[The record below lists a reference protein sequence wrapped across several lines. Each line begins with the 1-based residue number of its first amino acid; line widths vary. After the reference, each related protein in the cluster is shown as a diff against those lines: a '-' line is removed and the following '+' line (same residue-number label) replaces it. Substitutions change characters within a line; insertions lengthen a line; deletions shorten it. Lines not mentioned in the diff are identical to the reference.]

1 MRLKESI
8 FDIGMWVFWF
18 PLRAVAKLLPL
29 KMAYSITRLLAS
41 LVCIFYKELRDK
53 IKEQL
58 VCIVPDKDNLRE
70 LDRLSEQTIVYDL
83 KRRMEELLL
92 GTLSKETI
100 ERIITYE
107 GCDNLKESV
116 DKGRGT
122 IILLSHFGSFFMILP
137 ALAFKGY
144 RISQIVGPSPYRNKI
159 QKMIL
164 RARHSENAK
173 LPVRFIFSENGLRP
187 IFNALKNNELI
198 AMALDGRAGDV
209 WVDVQ
214 FFGRTAH
221 FSQGILKLAIKTGAT
236 ILPTY
241 IIRQQDDTH
250 RLVFERPIFAEG
262 LPRDIGTVAEYT
274 QRLVSILEG
283 YVSKY
288 PSHFAM
294 IMTIVA
300 ENVRKG
306 IYKKPL
312 FKPVNSG

>member
-1 MRLKESI
+1 MRLKEYL
-8 FDIGMWVFWF
+8 FDIGMWFFWF
-18 PLRAVAKLLPL
+18 PLRAIAKRLPL
-29 KMAYSITRLLAS
+29 KATYAATRVLAFV
-41 LVCIFYKELRDK
+41 VCNFYKEFKEK

-58 VCIVPDKDNLRE
+58 VLIVPDKDNLKE
-70 LDRLSEQTIVYDL
+70 LDRLSEETIVYDL

-100 ERIITYE
+100 GRIVTFE
-107 GCDNLKESV
+107 GFENLSESV
-116 DKGRGT
+116 AKGKGT

-144 RISQIVGPSPYRNKI
+144 PVSQIVGPSPYRNKI

-164 RARHSENAK
+164 RARHNENTK
-173 LPVRFIFSENGLRP
+173 LPVNFIFSEHGLRP
-187 IFNALKNNELI
+187 VFSALKNNELI
-198 AMALDGRAGDV
+198 AMALDGRAGDI
-209 WVDVQ
+209 WVDVR
-214 FFGRTAH
+214 FFNRTAH
-221 FSQGILKLAIKTGAT
+221 FSRGILKLAIQTGAS

-250 RLVFERPIFAEG
+250 KLVFERPIYTEN
-262 LPRDIGTVAEYT
+262 LSKDIDTMTEYT

-283 YVSKY
+283 YVARY

-312 FKPVNSG
+312 FKAVTDS

>member
-1 MRLKESI
+1 MRLKEYI
-8 FDIGMWVFWF
+8 FDIAMWMFWF
-18 PLRAVAKLLPL
+18 PLRTIAKLLPL
-29 KMAYSITRLLAS
+29 RTAYSITRLLAF
-41 LVCIFYKELRDK
+41 LVCIFYKEFKDK

-70 LDRLSEQTIVYDL
+70 LDRLSEETIVYDL

-92 GTLSKETI
+92 GTMSKETI
-100 ERIITYE
+100 DRIITYE
-107 GCDNLKESV
+107 GWENLNETVARGK
-116 DKGRGT
+116 GT

-173 LPVRFIFSENGLRP
+173 LPVNFIFSENGLRP
-187 IFNALKNNELI
+187 IFTALKNNELI
-198 AMALDGRAGDV
+198 ALALDGRAGDI
-209 WVDVQ
+209 WVDVR
-214 FFGRTAH
+214 FFNRTAH
-221 FSQGILKLAIKTGAT
+221 FSQGILKLAIKTGAA

-250 RLVFERPIFAEG
+250 RLVFEKPIFTEG

-294 IMTIVA
+294 IMAIVA

-312 FKPVNSG
+312 FKPVAGG